1 MTDRQEDRQ
10 EMANKGWPD
19 DGQMEKIDKRWQ
31 TRDCPMMD
39 RWKDRQEMA
48 NKVLPDD
55 EQMGRQTRD
64 VIQGIAR

>member
-1 MTDRQEDRQ
+1 
-10 EMANKGWPD
+10 MANKGWPD

-55 EQMGRQTRD
+55 EQMGR
-64 VIQGIAR
+64 